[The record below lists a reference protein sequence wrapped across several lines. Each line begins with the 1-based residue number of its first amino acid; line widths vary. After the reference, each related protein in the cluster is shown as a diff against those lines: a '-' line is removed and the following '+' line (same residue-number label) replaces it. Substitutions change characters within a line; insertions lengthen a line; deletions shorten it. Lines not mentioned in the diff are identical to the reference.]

1 MFLISHFRIYLLETK
16 YLNYNWQR
24 TQSNPQQLV
33 DQIIQKQPSQMD
45 HHHYQQMQQHY
56 ANSNEWNQDGQQQI
70 YATNEYE
77 PHQHN
82 QHHHQPTQQQSNQLY
97 YSDTLSLGGVS
108 NVNQQHHL
116 VQQHRQSQML
126 MMPPPQKSPHVTSPL
141 NYVGQ
146 SPHTYGENGTTD
158 DDSDDSGL
166 HRNNSLKRPS
176 PEPLGG
182 DKLIAASNIKQL
194 KTSSPSTAP
203 VKKPKVQRKKKKKDP
218 LEPQKP
224 VSAYALF
231 FRDTQA
237 AIKGQNPNASFGEVS
252 TIVASMWD
260 VLEPEHKDVYK
271 KKTEAAKI
279 VYLKTLAAYRA
290 SVISKGSDVESSP
303 PPMHASPPLLLHQQQ
318 PTTMTP
324 QQPIQSPQPTTNA
337 ISAAATI
344 PQMSQH
350 QVLPMQSQTN
360 QYLHHQQHHQVHPTY
375 PLQQQYVASYKS
387 PEYNSHSVSMQPNIQ
402 AQQQLQ
408 QMGIQ
413 QHQTSHLNYSTYDQ
427 HQPPQHNLNGMV
439 SNIDNNGYNHHNIQI
454 ASHHGG
460 EIPADHQNSNQ
471 QQQQHHHLQNQL
483 QHPIHSQQ
491 QTNSV
496 AASGING
503 SPPNVYTPGPNI
515 QKCIRY
521 GCTNQAIQSADWED
535 EYCSNEC
542 VINHCGDVFGN
553 WIQKNGQQQQSFSAV
568 K

>member
-1 MFLISHFRIYLLETK
+1 
-16 YLNYNWQR
+16 
-24 TQSNPQQLV
+24 
-33 DQIIQKQPSQMD
+33 MD
-45 HHHYQQMQQHY
+45 HHHYQQMHHQQTSATAHNMGLLDDQQNQY
-56 ANSNEWNQDGQQQI
+56 TMWNQDSQQQI
-70 YATNEYE
+70 YNEYE
-77 PHQHN
+77 PHQ
-82 QHHHQPTQQQSNQLY
+82 QQRQSHHHLPPQQSNQLY
-97 YSDTLSLGGVS
+97 YSDALSMG

-116 VQQHRQSQML
+116 VQQQHRQSQMM

-146 SPHTYGENGTTD
+146 SPHYGENGTTS

-182 DKLIAASNIKQL
+182 DKLIAASNTKQL

-203 VKKPKVQRKKKKKDP
+203 IKKPKVQRKKKKKDP
-218 LEPQKP
+218 NEPQKP

-303 PPMHASPPLLLHQQQ
+303 PPMQHASPPLQPQQ
-318 PTTMTP
+318 TSTMTP
-324 QQPIQSPQPTTNA
+324 QQPIQSSQPTANA
-337 ISAAATI
+337 NSAAATI
-344 PQMSQH
+344 PQMSPLHQQHQHQH

-360 QYLHHQQHHQVHPTY
+360 QYLHQQHHQVHSTY
-375 PLQQQYVASYKS
+375 PQHQQYVSSYKS
-387 PEYNSHSVSMQPNIQ
+387 PEYNSHPVSMQPNIQ

-413 QHQTSHLNYSTYDQ
+413 PHQTSHLNYSTYDQ
-427 HQPPQHNLNGMV
+427 HQQQPQHNLNGMV
-439 SNIDNNGYNHHNIQI
+439 SNIDNNGYSHHNIQMQNSI
-454 ASHHGG
+454 HHGG
-460 EIPADHQNSNQ
+460 VAASGEIPVEH
-471 QQQQHHHLQNQL
+471 QQQHHHLQHQL
-483 QHPIHSQQ
+483 QHPIHTQQ

-496 AASGING
+496 PAAGVNG
-503 SPPNVYTPGPNI
+503 SPPNLYTPNGANSNI
-515 QKCIRY
+515 QCIRE
-521 GCTNQAIQSADWED
+521 GCTNQAIVSSDWED

-553 WIQKNGQQQQSFSAV
+553 WIQKNPQQQSYSAV

>member
-1 MFLISHFRIYLLETK
+1 
-16 YLNYNWQR
+16 
-24 TQSNPQQLV
+24 
-33 DQIIQKQPSQMD
+33 MD
-45 HHHYQQMQQHY
+45 HHHYQQMHHHQQTSATAQNMGLLDDQYTMWNQDAQHY
-56 ANSNEWNQDGQQQI
+56 ANSNEYD
-70 YATNEYE
+70 

-82 QHHHQPTQQQSNQLY
+82 QQQRQQQQHHHQPTQQSNQLY
-97 YSDTLSLGGVS
+97 YPDALSLGG
-108 NVNQQHHL
+108 VNQQHHL

-146 SPHTYGENGTTD
+146 SPHTYGENGTTS

-176 PEPLGG
+176 PEPLG
-182 DKLIAASNIKQL
+182 DKLIAASNTKQL

-203 VKKPKVQRKKKKKDP
+203 VKKAKVQRKKKKKDP
-218 LEPQKP
+218 NEPQKP

-303 PPMHASPPLLLHQQQ
+303 PPIQHASPPLHQQQQ
-318 PTTMTP
+318 PTIMTP
-324 QQPIQSPQPTTNA
+324 QQPIQSSQPTTNV

-344 PQMSQH
+344 PQHQQH

-360 QYLHHQQHHQVHPTY
+360 QYLHHQHQQHHQVHSTY
-375 PLQQQYVASYKS
+375 PLQQQYVTSYKS
-387 PEYNSHSVSMQPNIQ
+387 PEYNSMQPNQ

-413 QHQTSHLNYSTYDQ
+413 PHQNSHLNYSTYDQQ

-439 SNIDNNGYNHHNIQI
+439 SNIDNNGYSHHNIQI
-454 ASHHGG
+454 STHHGG
-460 EIPADHQNSNQ
+460 VAVSGEIPTDHQNSNQ
-471 QQQQHHHLQNQL
+471 HHLQNPLHLL

-491 QTNSV
+491 HTNSV
-496 AASGING
+496 AATGVNG
-503 SPPNVYTPGPNI
+503 SPPNVYTPNGPNI
-515 QKCIRY
+515 QQCIRN
-521 GCTNQAIQSADWED
+521 GCTNQAIQSSDWED

-553 WIQKNGQQQQSFSAV
+553 WISKNGQQQQSFSAV